1 MSDEKTQKF
10 EELAARRV
18 ENAIHSIGIIGT
30 LGKNKSKYHYTQEHV
45 DQIFGAID
53 AAVADMKENFAPK
66 KEETKPSGFSFAGI
80 KTVSPGADV
89 PADSS
94 GCPTDAAEDC

>member
-53 AAVADMKENFAPK
+53 AAVADMKKNFAPK
-66 KEETKPSGFSFAGI
+66 KECQKTSGFSFAGL
-80 KTVSPGADV
+80 KKDTVNAGENV
-89 PADSS
+89 PADTEES
-94 GCPTDAAEDC
+94 